1 MLFSKNKK
9 AEVTF
14 RFSNSYMS
22 GTKKTV
28 PLNEG
33 KLLDFLKSQMDVHGH
48 LIIEGISDENHI
60 SLTSVERQ
68 SKINQE
74 SRIDEI
80 NRLIHDYIEGK
91 PLRDNIFVVLAN
103 GELKGLFLD
112 KHLADH
118 KREKLIED
126 GIGEDKIVIKEGK
139 LNDFGE

>member
-1 MLFSKNKK
+1 MFNKNKK
-9 AEVTF
+9 AEVTI
-14 RFSNSYMS
+14 RFANSYMS
-22 GTKKTV
+22 GTKTTV

-33 KLLDFLKSQMDVHGH
+33 RLLDFLKSQIDVHGH
-48 LIIEGISDENHI
+48 LIIEGISEKNHI

-68 SKINQE
+68 LKINQE
-74 SRIDEI
+74 NRIDEI

-91 PLRDNIFVVLAN
+91 PLRDNIFVVLAD

-118 KREKLIED
+118 KRDRLIEN
-126 GIGEDKIVIKEGK
+126 GINEDNIVIKEGK